1 MVVCFAMCHQS
12 TERSELLAALLALEM
27 ACHLMRDKRVLVVE
41 FTVTVVAPDVLLFNL
56 LLLTAHFFLNGL
68 SCPAKLP
75 TIPFQSPF
83 KACDWTT
90 VSEGKPW
97 IPCEGETTPITTV
110 FSSHHL
116 RLGFG
121 IMHEVES
128 LFSVIPL
135 VQIHHT
141 RFAV

>member
-1 MVVCFAMCHQS
+1 MCHQS

-68 SCPAKLP
+68 SCPA
-75 TIPFQSPF
+75 
-83 KACDWTT
+83 TT
-90 VSEGKPW
+90 VGEGKPW